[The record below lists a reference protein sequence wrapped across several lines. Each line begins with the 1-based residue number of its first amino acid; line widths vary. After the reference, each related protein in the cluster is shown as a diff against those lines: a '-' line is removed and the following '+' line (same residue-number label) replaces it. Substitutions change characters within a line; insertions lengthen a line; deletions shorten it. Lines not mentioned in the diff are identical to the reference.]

1 MSIGVQIQTVLS
13 MSVCGLLMG
22 MGYDTYQVFRGRGR
36 FPAWL
41 VFLLDVLFWLVS
53 VGFVFWI
60 LAYVNNGV
68 VRFPIFIGLFGG
80 AWLYFLLGSK
90 QYVQFLQA
98 AIRFTQW
105 LFRTV
110 MLIIDTLIVR
120 PILFIYRLIGMLIS
134 FLITIIL
141 GIFQFCWR
149 ILQIPIAPV
158 QKWGHNVG
166 RKIHRRGK
174 GFWADVKK
182 WIRPRNKQE

>member
-1 MSIGVQIQTVLS
+1 

-36 FPAWL
+36 TPAWL
-41 VFLLDVLFWLVS
+41 VFLLDVLFWLIS
-53 VGFVFWI
+53 VLFVFWI

-90 QYVQFLQA
+90 KYIQFLQA
-98 AIRFTQW
+98 LIRFCQW
-105 LFRTV
+105 LFRTII
-110 MLIIDTLIVR
+110 LIFDTLIVR
-120 PILFIYRLIGMLIS
+120 PILFIYRVVGMLFG
-134 FLITIIL
+134 FLFSIIL
-141 GIFQFCWR
+141 NIFHFFWR

-166 RKIHRRGK
+166 RKIHRRGT

-182 WIRPRNKQE
+182 WVRSRKKPD